1 MAAKQHIFGLI
12 DAGREI
18 RRPPM
23 VGMQFLDEG
32 PVRATDLLSGRPG
45 LNAKDLIGFLF
56 SDFASARRS
65 RAGARITLRML
76 TPVGLSAVKISCQ

>member
-1 MAAKQHIFGLI
+1 MAAKQHVFGLI

-32 PVRATDLLSGRPG
+32 PVRATDLLSGGPG

-56 SDFASARRS
+56 SNFASVRRS
-65 RAGARITLRML
+65 RAGARIMLRMVA
-76 TPVGLSAVKISCQ
+76 PAGLSAVKIGCQ